1 MEREAELLSL
11 LGELGDFKKLFRIT
25 ERVNVFE
32 ALGMVRQETKHS
44 RFLGF
49 LLTPSAPHGLGDRFL
64 KALFLGV
71 LANHPQA
78 PISQLQA
85 AISDFGDAI
94 VYFERDNFDISVH
107 VPSVDLLFV
116 IENKVDSAER
126 EKQLSDYRSRAAQRY
141 PGTKFVGAFLTP
153 DGYQGEDS
161 SWCPLSY
168 RTIQAELAVILNSDG
183 AAMSPASALLISHYL
198 DLIERHVVASQDLI
212 DACKKI
218 YAQHRA
224 AIDLVVEHGQTSVLS
239 AAFDSFQVSVPAVQ
253 KVANGAGRRVNF
265 VASDWLSLSGFQVA
279 DPTYWANPC
288 PVQFWFYLEEQ
299 KLYLF
304 VEIGP
309 VTGNTFNRTK
319 FIEEVRKS
327 LKQKDRK
334 ITGRYTR
341 VASRKIQV
349 TDDLDAEDV
358 AEKMKKLWRDLDGDR
373 LIQELTA
380 VARSFLLAPEIT

>member
-1 MEREAELLSL
+1 MERESELLSL
-11 LGELGDFKKLFRIT
+11 LGALSDFKKRFQIA
-25 ERVNVFE
+25 ERLNVFE

-49 LLTPSAPHGLGDRFL
+49 LLTPTAPHGLGDRFL
-64 KALFLGV
+64 KALFLSV

-78 PISQLQA
+78 PISRLQA
-85 AISDFGDAI
+85 AIADFGDAL

-126 EKQLSDYRSRAAQRY
+126 EKQLSDYRSRVAQRY

-153 DGYQGEDS
+153 EGYQGEDS

-168 RTIQAELAVILNSDG
+168 RTIQTELAVVLNSD
-183 AAMSPASALLISHYL
+183 AAALTPASALLISHYL

-218 YAQHRA
+218 YAQHRT

-239 AAFDSFQVSVPAVQ
+239 AAFDSFQVGVPMVQ
-253 KVANGAGRRVNF
+253 KVANSTGRRVNF
-265 VASDWLSLSGFQVA
+265 VANDWLSLPGFQVA
-279 DPTYWANPC
+279 DQTYWTNTC
-288 PVQFWFYLEEQ
+288 PVQFWFYLEDQ

-309 VTGNTFNRTK
+309 VTGGTFDRTR
-319 FIEEVRKS
+319 FIEEVRTT
-327 LKQKDRK
+327 LEERGRK
-334 ITGRYTR
+334 ITDRYTR
-341 VASRKIQV
+341 VASRKVQV
-349 TDDLDAEDV
+349 TDDLDAEEV
-358 AEKMKKLWRDLDGDR
+358 SAKMQKLWRDLDGER
-373 LIQELTA
+373 IIRELTA
-380 VARSFLLAPEIT
+380 VARRFVSTPEIT